1 MVNSVMVVMPTHN
14 HPTTIKYSIESIQNQ
29 TIDDLD
35 IVIIGDGVKDDT
47 RDVLSDII
55 KLDKRVRFEDF
66 PKGESR
72 NEVARHKI
80 VSESK
85 SDIVTYL
92 GDDDLLF
99 SNHVEVMRNMLIDS
113 DFTHPLP
120 VLIYPNKAIKV
131 FKINLKEK
139 KWVDYHLK
147 PKQNLIS
154 LTGAAHTM
162 DLYRRLEFG
171 WRIPPKNV
179 WSDHHMWKQ
188 ILSTPNVRLSSSEL
202 STTIKVPSALR
213 KQTNQDDRGSEIKLW
228 STMIK
233 RPDFF
238 DLWQKKLMSV

>member
-1 MVNSVMVVMPTHN
+1 MSSSVMVVIPTHN
-14 HPTTIKYSIESIQNQ
+14 HPTTIKYSIESAQNQ

-35 IVIIGDGVKDDT
+35 IVVIGDGVKDDT
-47 RDVLSDII
+47 RDVLFDII

-85 SDIVTYL
+85 SNVVTYL
-92 GDDDLLF
+92 GDDDLLL
-99 SNHVEVMRNMLIDS
+99 SRHVEIMRDMLVDS

-120 VLIYPNKAIKV
+120 VLIEPNNV
-131 FKINLKEK
+131 VMVDKINLKDK
-139 KWVDYHLK
+139 KWVDWHLRHQHNK
-147 PKQNLIS
+147 IS

-171 WRIPPKNV
+171 WRTSPKNV
-179 WSDHHMWKQ
+179 WSDHYMWKQ
-188 ILSTPNVRLSSSEL
+188 IFSTPNVKLSSSKL
-202 STTIKVPSALR
+202 STTIKVPSVSR
-213 KQTNQDDRGSEIKLW
+213 KKDNEYERKSEIEIW
-228 STMIK
+228 SVMIK

-238 DLWQKKLMSV
+238 DLWQKKL